1 MYAVNLNI
9 HRHPYV
15 WQKQGAY
22 ILKKIYLC
30 DNMIRNN
37 VAFGVMAEENEEESP
52 EVPVLDEVI
61 SALDNET
68 EAVVIEAVDNLQGTK
83 MILIIAHRLT
93 TIPNAD
99 IIYEVVGGKVVKR
112 LKESVFPKTE
122 QPVGTRS

>member
-1 MYAVNLNI
+1 M
-9 HRHPYV
+9 
-15 WQKQGAY
+15 
-22 ILKKIYLC
+22 KKIYLC